1 MFRNPA
7 PKAEL
12 KSFPNV
18 PLRVDAAHL
27 HDGCLLTSQQKR
39 EALAYFDAN
48 PLATRGPKIAIVPG
62 KKVYTLRLT
71 HPVTQFTEVYVTYLG
86 GAEKAVGSGY
96 TGTLRY
102 LQSLNNNQWYVLKK
116 EKALKPGSWYYWF
129 KSFQFNLEFLATI
142 TQLEIENLKKLEKL
156 QGLMKYDSRDGYYT
170 KFLIAMEWVAGVE
183 LFELLK
189 DGKHSPQRWL
199 MIMEAVA
206 RAVKEFS
213 NKGWIHDDL
222 KLENV
227 MIEREAVLIDFQAM
241 GAAPKHMNLNF
252 GFRADA
258 PELNHTKKEAEYSE
272 ATSVYRFGEMFRY
285 ALDPQYHANK
295 DVLGSDKL
303 RLDVACLLE
312 MATQEQPEN
321 RPSFAA
327 IEKTLHLIGLQQP
340 DILQRVHRVGL
351 VDLNEFVRFGAEEQ
365 QLFFEQLPFLDV
377 LYFVDLN
384 FALEKQY
391 IRLRKLFEEH
401 ILTVSHQVIG
411 KKDPAILN
419 LFKLLSDVPS
429 LLAEQEKQHTS
440 FIFCT
445 KTTWVSGLDSLLSS
459 KGVLV
464 LNVGEP
470 SHYNHLINDFLAKR
484 HLTVL
489 QYELV
494 TATLEEL
501 QPVSDES
508 AARLLKNTIAELKT
522 AKPSPLIITTMLREL
537 EGHYPAVRMLTS
549 VLAAQDK
556 RYGVASLAR
565 LALV

>member
-12 KSFPNV
+12 KSFPNI
-18 PLRVDAAHL
+18 PYKVDAAHL
-27 HDGCLLTSQQKR
+27 HDGCLLTPQQKQ
-39 EALAYFDAN
+39 ETLAYFDAN
-48 PLATRGPKIAIVPG
+48 PLAMRGPKMVIAPG

-86 GAEKAVGSGY
+86 GEEKAVGSGY
-96 TGTLRY
+96 TATLRY
-102 LQSLNNNQWYVLKK
+102 LQSLSTNQWYVLKK
-116 EKALKPGSWYYWF
+116 EKALKPGSWYYWL

-156 QGLMKYDSRDGYYT
+156 QGLTNYDSKDGYYT

-183 LFELLK
+183 LFELLS

-206 RAVKEFS
+206 RAAKEFL

-241 GAAPKHMNLNF
+241 GAAPKHVNLNF
-252 GFRADA
+252 GFQVDA
-258 PELNHTKKEAEYSE
+258 PELKHIKKEAEYSE
-272 ATSVYRFGEMFRY
+272 ATSVYRFGRMFLY

-295 DVLGSDKL
+295 DVLVSDKL

-312 MATQEQPEN
+312 MATQEQAES

-340 DILQRVHRVGL
+340 DILRRVHRVGL
-351 VDLNEFVRFGAEEQ
+351 VDLDEFVRFSTQEQ
-365 QLFFEQLPFLDV
+365 QIFFEQLPFLDV
-377 LYFVDLN
+377 LYFIDQN
-384 FALEKQY
+384 FAFEKQY
-391 IRLRKLFEEH
+391 ISLRKLFEEH

-411 KKDPAILN
+411 AKGPGLLN
-419 LFKLLSDVPS
+419 LFKVLGEVPQ
-429 LLAEQEKQHTS
+429 LLAEQEKQRAS

-464 LNVGEP
+464 LNVGEA
-470 SHYNHLINDFLAKR
+470 SYNHLINDFLSKH
-484 HLTVL
+484 HLTAL

-494 TATLEEL
+494 TARLEEL
-501 QPVSDES
+501 QPMGDEP
-508 AARLLKNTIAELKT
+508 AALLLKSTITELKA

-537 EGHYPAVRMLTS
+537 ELHYPAVRMLTS
-549 VLAAQDK
+549 ILAEQDK

-565 LALV
+565 FALV